1 MFFFEQTADA
11 ICEAV
16 NTFEKYASEIKPE
29 DCREHALTF
38 SEQRF
43 RDQLSQYVESA
54 RAQYSESLINTQAA
68 RLQNSYTHSE
78 K

>member
-1 MFFFEQTADA
+1 M
-11 ICEAV
+11 
-16 NTFEKYASEIKPE
+16 NTFEKYADEIKPE

-43 RDQLSQYVESA
+43 RDEISQYVDSA
-54 RAQYSESLINTQAA
+54 WAQYSESLINTQAA
-68 RLQNSYTHSE
+68 RVQNSYTHPE